1 MTATQ
6 LKEYVKYAYDIESSI
21 FQQEQ
26 LLEKLQNEKRQLPA
40 PASKPVAVPQRESS
54 VGGPVL
60 KVVGVSIFALG
71 ILLIISLFVSGLADG
86 GGGFG
91 EVLIVGGLACL
102 ICYGLICLGCRIYD
116 FGGKV
121 SKDKE
126 NAFDSNYSNYISQLN
141 AYNSYQNS
149 RPLARTLDVE
159 IDALQKKLSQSRAVM
174 RNIYSY
180 NVIYPKYR
188 NLIAVSSFYDYL
200 MSGRCDTL
208 EGHEGAYNIF
218 ETESRLDKIITQ
230 LDTVIA
236 HLEQIQRNQYMLYNA
251 IQDSNRQ
258 TQQLYLAV
266 ERSAQELA
274 RSNQLA
280 AESNAQLGSIR
291 RCAELTAY
299 EAERTRKEI
308 EVQHWLER
316 QHWN

>member
-6 LKEYVKYAYDIESSI
+6 LKEYVKNAYDIESSI

-26 LLEKLQNEKRQLPA
+26 LLEKLQTEKRQLPA
-40 PASKPVAVPQRESS
+40 PASKPVYSPQKEKTGTAFICMIIGSAIILFAVYVLTVLFS
-54 VGGPVL
+54 GGL
-60 KVVGVSIFALG
+60 TFAGWVVGAFVCFGAFYLG
-71 ILLIISLFVSGLADG
+71 IMVFLAGSACISS
-86 GGGFG
+86 
-91 EVLIVGGLACL
+91 
-102 ICYGLICLGCRIYD
+102 
-116 FGGKV
+116 
-121 SKDKE
+121 DKE
-126 NAFDSNYSNYISQLN
+126 LSASKKTAYDSQLS
-141 AYNSYQNS
+141 AYNTYQNS

-174 RNIYSY
+174 SNIYSY

-230 LDTVIA
+230 LDSVIA

>member
-6 LKEYVKYAYDIESSI
+6 LKEYVKNAYDIESSI

-26 LLEKLQNEKRQLPA
+26 LLEKLQNEKRQLPT
-40 PASKPVAVPQRESS
+40 PVSKPRAVSERGSFS
-54 VGGPVL
+54 IGSLVL
-60 KVVGVSIFALG
+60 M
-71 ILLIISLFVSGLADG
+71 
-86 GGGFG
+86 
-91 EVLIVGGLACL
+91 IVGGAVALFGVFMTIDAL
-102 ICYGLICLGCRIYD
+102 TGDGFGFLTRVICFFISIGIIGIGGLVFFSGIILYESER
-116 FGGKV
+116 
-121 SKDKE
+121 E
-126 NAFDSNYSNYISQLN
+126 AYSSQLD
-141 AYNSYQNS
+141 AYNTYQNS

-159 IDALQKKLSQSRAVM
+159 IDELQKKLSQSRAVM
-174 RNIYSY
+174 SAVYSY

-280 AESNAQLGSIR
+280 AESNAQLGNIR